1 MELELGAYVGI
12 AALAFI
18 CELID
23 SSLGMMYGTILAPV
37 LLIIGFNPLLAVP
50 SILISQALGGLV
62 AAGFHHR
69 LGNVYFSR
77 RSIDS
82 KAVFI
87 ITAFGII
94 GVAAALS
101 LALNIPSW
109 VIKTYIGVLV
119 LAMGALILSKRQ
131 FSFSWRRLS
140 VVGLI
145 SSFNKAM
152 SGGGFGPV
160 VTTGHIISGIDSK
173 SAVGI
178 TTLAEAPICIAAF
191 IGYLLFHPGFSW
203 NLAIALI
210 VGAGIAATLGP
221 HITSRFHS
229 PRLRTAIGIL
239 ALILGI
245 WTLVKVIQ

>member
-1 MELELGAYVGI
+1 MELELSVCIG
-12 AALAFI
+12 LAVVAFV

-23 SSLGMMYGTILAPV
+23 SSLGMMYGTILSPV
-37 LLIIGFNPLLAVP
+37 LIIIGFPPLLVVP
-50 SILISQALGGLV
+50 SILISQALGGFI
-62 AAGFHHR
+62 AAGFHHQ

-77 RSIDS
+77 RSVDS

-87 ITAFGII
+87 ITIFGII

-109 VIKTYIGVLV
+109 VVTLYIGVLV
-119 LAMGALILSKRQ
+119 LAMGAIILSKRE
-131 FSFSWRRLS
+131 FSFSWKKLS

-160 VTTGHIISGIDSK
+160 VSTGQIISGVDSK
-173 SAVGI
+173 NAVGI

-191 IGYLLFHPGFSW
+191 IGYMLFHPGFTW
-203 NLAIALI
+203 NMAIALI
-210 VGAGIAATLGP
+210 IGAGIAATLGP
-221 HITSRFHS
+221 RITSRFHS
-229 PRLRTAIGIL
+229 PKLRTAIGIL
-239 ALILGI
+239 ALALGV
-245 WTLVKVIQ
+245 WTIAKVIL

>member
-1 MELELGAYVGI
+1 VELELSVYIG
-12 AALAFI
+12 LAVVAFA

-37 LLIIGFNPLLAVP
+37 LIIIGFDPLLVVP
-50 SILISQALGGLV
+50 SILLSQAIGGLI
-62 AAGFHHR
+62 AARFHHQ

-87 ITAFGII
+87 ITVFGIV

-109 VIKTYIGVLV
+109 VVTVYIGFLV
-119 LAMGALILSKRQ
+119 LAMGAIILSKRQ
-131 FSFSWRRLS
+131 FSFSWKKLS
-140 VVGLI
+140 LVGLI

-160 VTTGHIISGIDSK
+160 VSTGQIISGVDSK

-191 IGYLLFHPGFSW
+191 IGYMLFHPGFTW
-203 NLAIALI
+203 HLAIALTI
-210 VGAGIAATLGP
+210 GAGIAATVGP

-239 ALILGI
+239 ALVLGI
-245 WTLVKVIQ
+245 WTLVKVIL